1 MKRGHM
7 VVGSSG
13 FLCFGF
19 PQVVKYVNNM
29 KEKHRQTSCACPQKR
44 TLHTG
49 EGVAMLI
56 FWLSSQTS
64 GKLGRRNG
72 GKLTANSSSP
82 SSPCFFYLPL
92 KDYKK
97 NNNNNNKY
105 GTIKQLKP
113 EVNSFL
119 TSREGMQ

>member
-97 NNNNNNKY
+97 QQQQQEVRNNK
-105 GTIKQLKP
+105 TTQTRSKQFP
-113 EVNSFL
+113 NF
-119 TSREGMQ
+119 